1 MKRKVLLALLAL
13 LLIASLA
20 ACAAPAPAP
29 APAPTAT
36 VTAPAATV
44 TAPATTVTAPAP
56 VPAPGK
62 VTEWRWFLVTGN
74 DWDVRIGVP
83 QLVKEIETAT
93 DGQLKIEVFYPG
105 EHPYTIGDMLVAIS
119 EGNCEIAQI
128 SHGYSSTVDPRLAVL
143 DLPML
148 IPGGVFKTAGEVYD
162 AVNEQLFSGIWGN
175 YNVQPILKSE
185 WGSQAVW
192 LKPEFGFIENWDSL
206 KGLKIRTW
214 SRETADL
221 ITTLGGEPVSIAGS
235 EVYTALQTGLL
246 DGLVTSPE
254 GVFGMRAT
262 EVVKRGSLLAAL
274 YPVISFTANSDA
286 LAELPTDVRDS
297 FLGLMADRADWF
309 EEGNIKGEGVALQA
323 MVLLDFVQVH
333 PIPKAFR
340 EELREASYEGI
351 WKPWMERAGPEGV
364 AGFNQVAEIL
374 INMGHTVP
382 GYQP

>member
-1 MKRKVLLALLAL
+1 
-13 LLIASLA
+13 
-20 ACAAPAPAP
+20 
-29 APAPTAT
+29 
-36 VTAPAATV
+36 
-44 TAPATTVTAPAP
+44 
-56 VPAPGK
+56 
-62 VTEWRWFLVTGN
+62 
-74 DWDVRIGVP
+74 
-83 QLVKEIETAT
+83 
-93 DGQLKIEVFYPG
+93 
-105 EHPYTIGDMLVAIS
+105 
-119 EGNCEIAQI
+119 
-128 SHGYSSTVDPRLAVL
+128 
-143 DLPML
+143 
-148 IPGGVFKTAGEVYD
+148 
-162 AVNEQLFSGIWGN
+162 
-175 YNVQPILKSE
+175 
-185 WGSQAVW
+185 
-192 LKPEFGFIENWDSL
+192 
-206 KGLKIRTW
+206 
-214 SRETADL
+214 
-221 ITTLGGEPVSIAGS
+221 
-235 EVYTALQTGLL
+235 
-246 DGLVTSPE
+246 
-254 GVFGMRAT
+254 MRAT